1 MKITLNNNNEEFN
14 ADQLSVSEIM
24 EIKKFTFKLLVVKL
38 NDKLVSKEKYKETLV
53 KNGDNLVI
61 LHLISG
67 G

>member
-14 ADQLSVSEIM
+14 ADYLSVSEIM

-38 NDKLVSKEKYKETLV
+38 NDKLILKEKYKETYV

>member
-24 EIKKFTFKLLVVKL
+24 EMKKFTFKLLVVKL
-38 NDKLVSKEKYKETLV
+38 NDKLVGKEKYKETYV